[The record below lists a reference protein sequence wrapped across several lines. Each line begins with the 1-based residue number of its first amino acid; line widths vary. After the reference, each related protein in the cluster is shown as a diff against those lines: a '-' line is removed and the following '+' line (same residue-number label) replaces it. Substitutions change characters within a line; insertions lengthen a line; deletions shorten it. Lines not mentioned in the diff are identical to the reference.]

1 MNNDDAFVC
10 HYDSCACLFS
20 AVVVFFHGFASSSF
34 IFIGLT
40 ASGFR
45 TTIIGAVIDGEW
57 FQFIGDAIFYI
68 IFRIRIRNEIVD
80 MRYIYIMY
88 IIFRIVIGFITT
100 SNRNFMPHK

>member
-1 MNNDDAFVC
+1 MMTHFVC

-45 TTIIGAVIDGEW
+45 TTIIGAVIDYRVSE
-57 FQFIGDAIFYI
+57 GDARFY
-68 IFRIRIRNEIVD
+68 IFRIA
-80 MRYIYIMY
+80 
-88 IIFRIVIGFITT
+88 IGFITT
-100 SNRNFMPHK
+100 SNRNFIPHK